1 MRYLIIAVV
10 LLVGC
15 AEPYKFYELEVTRVA
30 DCTEGTGGWGGSE
43 PKCRVT
49 LSNGSRA
56 TVSRPVTV
64 GDAVRCRDSKIVDQR
79 CFVL

>member
-10 LLVGC
+10 LLAGC
-15 AEPYKFYELEVTRVA
+15 VDPYEFYELQVTHVA

-56 TVSRPVTV
+56 TVARPVSV
-64 GDAVRCRDSKIVDQR
+64 GDTVRCRESSIVDQR
-79 CFVL
+79 CYVL